1 MLEGRILN
9 AKQQMIF
16 NASRFSQT
24 NVFQFHYI
32 NQVGGKKKKHTYKW
46 GLNYLA

>member
-16 NASRFSQT
+16 NPSRFSQT
-24 NVFQFHYI
+24 NAFQCHYI
-32 NQVGGKKKKHTYKW
+32 DQVGKKKKKHPYKW